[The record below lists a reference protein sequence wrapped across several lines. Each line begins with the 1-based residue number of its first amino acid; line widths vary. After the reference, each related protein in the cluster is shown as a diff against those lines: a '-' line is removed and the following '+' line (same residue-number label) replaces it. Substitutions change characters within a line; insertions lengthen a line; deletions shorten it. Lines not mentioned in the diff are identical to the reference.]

1 MVCFFVF
8 KKTNTQRE
16 PAIPADVSISKSA
29 LYSRIGASD
38 AESTTALLYPQQ
50 DLDSALRLARAEV
63 TVSTT
68 WERKNCPL
76 LLPSCLFSPKCDHLF
91 CSWNHAQP
99 HQSRRCHTA
108 SFTCFTDV
116 KSRYEMKINLYG
128 FKPQVYPVHL
138 DIAI

>member
-1 MVCFFVF
+1 MVHFFVF

-63 TVSTT
+63 TLSTT
-68 WERKNCPL
+68 WERKNLPFVFPFLPVLSQMFYVVVTCSVPGTVLSHAKAKGATLQVL
-76 LLPSCLFSPKCDHLF
+76 L
-91 CSWNHAQP
+91 
-99 HQSRRCHTA
+99 
-108 SFTCFTDV
+108 V
-116 KSRYEMKINLYG
+116 LYLW
-128 FKPQVYPVHL
+128 KADMVYK
-138 DIAI
+138 

>member
-63 TVSTT
+63 TLSTI
-68 WERKNCPL
+68 WERKNLPL
-76 LLPSCLFSPKCDHLF
+76 VVPFLSVFSQMLYVVVTCSVLGTILSRAKAKGAALQVLLVLH
-91 CSWNHAQP
+91 W
-99 HQSRRCHTA
+99 
-108 SFTCFTDV
+108 
-116 KSRYEMKINLYG
+116 
-128 FKPQVYPVHL
+128 
-138 DIAI
+138 